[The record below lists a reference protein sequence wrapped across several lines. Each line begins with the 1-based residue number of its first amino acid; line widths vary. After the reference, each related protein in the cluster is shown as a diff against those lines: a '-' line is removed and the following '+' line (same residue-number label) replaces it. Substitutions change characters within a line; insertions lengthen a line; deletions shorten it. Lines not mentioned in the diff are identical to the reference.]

1 MKLIKRT
8 KGRTIIFLEVGG
20 GGMENIEKNCFQGLK
35 LQNKLLA
42 NMISTSFLGYFFAN
56 SLLGGRTK
64 YPGNE
69 VKVDMWFAYGPEIM
83 QKKKAQNSNV
93 LSVVV

>member
-1 MKLIKRT
+1 
-8 KGRTIIFLEVGG
+8 
-20 GGMENIEKNCFQGLK
+20 MENIKKICFQGLK

-83 QKKKAQNSNV
+83 QKKEPLKLKCTQCSC
-93 LSVVV
+93 LGKIQGSVKINIFI